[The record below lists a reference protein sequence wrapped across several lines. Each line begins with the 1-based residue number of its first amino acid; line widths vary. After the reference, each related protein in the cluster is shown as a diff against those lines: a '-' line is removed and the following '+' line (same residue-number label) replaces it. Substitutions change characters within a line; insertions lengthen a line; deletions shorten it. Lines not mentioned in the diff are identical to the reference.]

1 MIREVYKDIYTFE
14 VTLPNSPLRAINS
27 YVIKSADKNIVID
40 TGYNRP
46 ESRQDLLKGLEELG
60 LDIRDTS
67 LVLTHLHAD
76 HSGLANM
83 FSDLGLDV
91 YAGAVDGK
99 FINQMA
105 TGEYWDLI
113 ASFKPLYGLYEDEI
127 TIEDNPGYNFKL
139 DKPIDFKILNLGDI
153 IEIGD
158 YKFEVVDLKGHTP
171 GHLGLFDRNHKIM
184 FSGDTVLDPIT
195 PNITF
200 WGFDYDNILN
210 TYMETLKDL
219 KKTDVDLLFASH
231 RRVIDN
237 HEERIDE
244 ILNHH
249 QERLEEILK
258 AMGKEPMTIRDI
270 SAKISWRIRAD
281 GWDDFPKP
289 QKWFATGETMSHMEY
304 LVLKKKVKMEKI
316 DGVLLFTKI

>member
-27 YVIKSADKNIVID
+27 YVIKAKDKNIVID
-40 TGYNRP
+40 TGYNRL
-46 ESRQDLLKGLEELG
+46 ESRQDLLEGLKQ
-60 LDIRDTS
+60 LDIDIKDTS
-67 LVLTHLHAD
+67 LILTHLHAD
-76 HSGLANM
+76 HSGLTNL
-83 FSDLGLDV
+83 FSDNQVDI
-91 YAGAVDGK
+91 YAGEVDGK

-113 ASFKPLYGLYEDEI
+113 GSFKPLYGLYEDEI

-139 DKPIDFKILNLGDI
+139 DRPVEFKTLNFGDV

-158 YKFEVVDLKGHTP
+158 YAFEVIDLKGHTP
-171 GHLGLFDRNHKIM
+171 GHLGLFDRKHKIM

-210 TYMETLKDL
+210 TYMETLREL

-249 QERLEEILK
+249 QERLEEILLSMDDK
-258 AMGKEPMTIRDI
+258 PMTIRDI

-304 LVLKKKVKMEKI
+304 LVLKEKVKMENI
-316 DGVLLFTKI
+316 DGVLYFTKI